1 MLDYVADHI
10 FHKHILATWVE
21 FEAGTLGLTLSSL
34 TVVLTVTDMANGQWT
49 VDIGITMHCCSVL
62 PL

>member
-21 FEAGTLGLTLSSL
+21 FEAGTL
-34 TVVLTVTDMANGQWT
+34 
-49 VDIGITMHCCSVL
+49 
-62 PL
+62 

>member
-21 FEAGTLGLTLSSL
+21 FEAGTLGF
-34 TVVLTVTDMANGQWT
+34 
-49 VDIGITMHCCSVL
+49 GIDTKFTNCCSDSDRYGKWTMDG
-62 PL
+62 